1 MERVTFLV
9 ERTGERIPCLLNPEH
24 LEVRRTAG
32 IVRRRSAG
40 GGIIGNP
47 RTDDPLIA
55 TGGGTTDYE
64 FRLLFD
70 VDLLSRLTPAEMPLA
85 PAVGAEGDLS
95 AALEEPESETS
106 EAEPETEAST
116 PETEE
121 ESDAAESE
129 DEAEA
134 PEPED
139 ETETAEP
146 EDETETA
153 EAESGSGES
162 ASIASAAAPAAPS
175 VDVRTLTQPL
185 WALAE
190 NGEPLNGAV
199 APQRVRF
206 IWGRS
211 WNVPGVILAVAERH
225 ERFDAQGVPKRS
237 WLTLLMRRVE
247 EEVAAGNSPQAPTS
261 PQFEINAG
269 GAPTDDSGDDSVV
282 VPVDDEG
289 MALTPLY
296 MVAAER
302 YGDPR
307 YDHAIADYNDLDDL
321 LELEEGR
328 PLRLPPPSSVAVEV

>member
-24 LEVRRTAG
+24 LEVRRAAG
-32 IVRRRSAG
+32 IVRRRSATG
-40 GGIIGNP
+40 AIIGNP

-64 FRLLFD
+64 FKLLFD
-70 VDLLSRLTPAEMPLA
+70 VDLLASLATAVPTVLPIAPTLA
-85 PAVGAEGDLS
+85 PATEADGALAVALMDQAES
-95 AALEEPESETS
+95 APDVREPESGG
-106 EAEPETEAST
+106 
-116 PETEE
+116 E
-121 ESDAAESE
+121 ESPVVPSDESP
-129 DEAEA
+129 AV
-134 PEPED
+134 P
-139 ETETAEP
+139 
-146 EDETETA
+146 
-153 EAESGSGES
+153 
-162 ASIASAAAPAAPS
+162 SAAAPAQTS
-175 VDVRTLTQPL
+175 LDVRTLTQPL

-190 NGEPLNGAV
+190 NGDPLNGII

-225 ERFDAQGVPKRS
+225 DRFDEQGVPKRS
-237 WLTLLMRRVE
+237 WLTLLLRRVE
-247 EEVAAGNSPQAPTS
+247 EEVEAGNSPQAPTS

-269 GAPTDDSGDDSVV
+269 DAATDDSGDDSIV

-289 MALTPLY
+289 TALTPLY
-296 MVAAER
+296 LIAADR

-307 YDHAIADYNDLDDL
+307 YDRAIADYNDLDDL

-328 PLRLPPPSSVAVEV
+328 ALRLPPTSSVAAEG

>member
-40 GGIIGNP
+40 GAVIGNP

-64 FRLLFD
+64 LRLLFD
-70 VDLLSRLTPAEMPLA
+70 VDLLAGLTASPTVELPPAATLA
-85 PAVGAEGDLS
+85 PAGAQGHDLS
-95 AALEEPESETS
+95 AFVRSVDQPAPV
-106 EAEPETEAST
+106 EAGTEG
-116 PETEE
+116 ER
-121 ESDAAESE
+121 AAV
-129 DEAEA
+129 AEA
-134 PEPED
+134 
-139 ETETAEP
+139 TAP
-146 EDETETA
+146 P
-153 EAESGSGES
+153 
-162 ASIASAAAPAAPS
+162 PAQS
-175 VDVRTLTQPL
+175 SLDVRTLTQPL

-190 NGEPLNGAV
+190 NGEPLNGTV

-237 WLTLLMRRVE
+237 WLTLLLRRVE
-247 EEVAAGNSPQAPTS
+247 EEVESGNSPAAPTS
-261 PQFEINAG
+261 PQFELNPG
-269 GAPTDDSGDDSVV
+269 EAPTDRSGDDSIII
-282 VPVDDEG
+282 PVDDEG
-289 MALTPLY
+289 VALMPLH

-307 YDHAIADYNDLDDL
+307 YDRAIADYNDLDDL
-321 LELEEGR
+321 LELEEGQ
-328 PLRLPPPSSVAVEV
+328 PLRLPPVGVVAREG